1 MERDDRKILGAIQ
14 ILRRVTRIVKI
25 APFVL
30 AVLFALSMIGYM
42 VFSDTVATILDYLF
56 YISPSTIVILL
67 VLSKSTKM
75 CVWHKLECI
84 LPIVAMLPALFDD
97 LIIELTNVAA
107 YINASTI
114 ALIFLASL
122 LNAYFVFIKPRN
134 EESNS

>member
-1 MERDDRKILGAIQ
+1 MEREERKILGAIQ
-14 ILRRVTRIVKI
+14 ILRRVTKTVKI

-30 AVLFALSMIGYM
+30 AVLYMLSMIGYM
-42 VFSDTVATILDYLF
+42 VFSDTIATILDYLF

-67 VLSKSTKM
+67 ILSKSTKM
-75 CVWHKLECI
+75 CVWHRLECV
-84 LPIVAMLPALFDD
+84 LPMVSMLPALFDD

-114 ALIFLASL
+114 ALIFLLSL
-122 LNAYFVFIKPRN
+122 LNAYFVFIKPTH

>member
-1 MERDDRKILGAIQ
+1 MEREERKILGAIQ
-14 ILRRVTRIVKI
+14 ILRRVTKTVKI

-30 AVLFALSMIGYM
+30 AVLYMLSMIGYM
-42 VFSDTVATILDYLF
+42 VFSDTIATILDYLF

-67 VLSKSTKM
+67 ILSKSTKM
-75 CVWHKLECI
+75 CVWHRLECI
-84 LPIVAMLPALFDD
+84 LPMVSMLPALFDN

-114 ALIFLASL
+114 ALIFLLSL
-122 LNAYFVFIKPRN
+122 INAYFVFIKPRN

>member
-1 MERDDRKILGAIQ
+1 MEREESKILGAIQ
-14 ILRRVTRIVKI
+14 ILRKVTKTVKV

-30 AVLFALSMIGYM
+30 AVLFMVSMIGYM

-67 VLSKSTKM
+67 ILSKSTKM
-75 CVWHKLECI
+75 CVWHRLECA
-84 LPIVAMLPALFDD
+84 LPMVSMLPALFDD

-107 YINASTI
+107 YINVSTV

>member
-1 MERDDRKILGAIQ
+1 MERDEHKILGAIQ
-14 ILRRVTRIVKI
+14 ILRKVTKTVKI

-30 AVLFALSMIGYM
+30 AILYMLSMIGYM

-67 VLSKSTKM
+67 ILSKSTKM
-75 CVWHKLECI
+75 CVWHRLECV
-84 LPIVAMLPALFDD
+84 LPMVSMLPALFDD

-114 ALIFLASL
+114 ALVFLASL

>member
-1 MERDDRKILGAIQ
+1 MEREESKILGAIQ
-14 ILRRVTRIVKI
+14 ILRKVTKTVKV

-30 AVLFALSMIGYM
+30 AALFMVSMIGYM
-42 VFSDTVATILDYLF
+42 LFSDTVAIVLDYLF

-67 VLSKSTKM
+67 ILSKSTKM
-75 CVWHKLECI
+75 CVWHRLECV
-84 LPIVAMLPALFDD
+84 LPMVSMLPALFDD
-97 LIIELTNVAA
+97 MIMNLTNVAA

>member
-1 MERDDRKILGAIQ
+1 MERAERKILGAIQ
-14 ILRRVTRIVKI
+14 ILRKVTKTVKI
-25 APFVL
+25 TPFVL
-30 AVLFALSMIGYM
+30 AVLYMLSMIGYM
-42 VFSDTVATILDYLF
+42 VFSDTIATILDYLF

-67 VLSKSTKM
+67 ILSKSTKM
-75 CVWHKLECI
+75 CVWHRLECV
-84 LPIVAMLPALFDD
+84 LPMVSMLPALFDD

-114 ALIFLASL
+114 ALIFLLSL

>member
-1 MERDDRKILGAIQ
+1 MEREERKILGAIQ
-14 ILRRVTRIVKI
+14 ILRRVTKTVKI

-30 AVLFALSMIGYM
+30 AVLYMLSMIGYM
-42 VFSDTVATILDYLF
+42 VFSDTIATILDYLF

-67 VLSKSTKM
+67 ILSKSTKM
-75 CVWHKLECI
+75 CVWHRLECI
-84 LPIVAMLPALFDD
+84 LPMVSMLPALFDN

-114 ALIFLASL
+114 ALIFLLSL

>member
-1 MERDDRKILGAIQ
+1 MEREERKILGAIQ
-14 ILRRVTRIVKI
+14 ILRRVTKTVKI

-30 AVLFALSMIGYM
+30 AVLYMLSMIGYM
-42 VFSDTVATILDYLF
+42 VFSDTIATILDYLF

-67 VLSKSTKM
+67 ILSKSTKM
-75 CVWHKLECI
+75 CVWHRLECM
-84 LPIVAMLPALFDD
+84 LPMVSMLPALFDN

-114 ALIFLASL
+114 ALIFLLSL

>member
-1 MERDDRKILGAIQ
+1 MEREERKILGAIQ
-14 ILRRVTRIVKI
+14 ILRRVTKTVKI

-30 AVLFALSMIGYM
+30 AVLYMLSMIGYM
-42 VFSDTVATILDYLF
+42 VFSDTIATILDYLF

-67 VLSKSTKM
+67 ILSKSTKM
-75 CVWHKLECI
+75 CVWHRLECV
-84 LPIVAMLPALFDD
+84 LPMVSMLPALFDD

-114 ALIFLASL
+114 ALIFLLSL